1 MNVARWNDL
10 KCTSRWAVTRPDH
23 RLECVLRALALLCAV
38 LALPGVVRPSTNHL
52 QTALELFNQGD
63 LEGAE
68 KEARFA
74 LNAPQD
80 RAPAWGILGTIRVQ
94 QKKYDEAVGF
104 LRKALS
110 LNPRLV
116 GARVTL
122 GGVYVLLG
130 KKALATQMF
139 TEALRLDPPNFNA
152 RLDLAQLESEAGD
165 YRASL
170 ETANPIASELRHSP
184 EGLVLL
190 ASDYSGLQQKGSL
203 ATLLPD
209 WNALPDSPP
218 ELTATFATML
228 IKRGLGREGVEILE
242 KAKSTSSA
250 SFDLTFALGRGYASM
265 GDLNQ
270 ASESYEAALSLSESC
285 VPCLTEIATIAD
297 RQGNTEKALAYL
309 IRAKRIEPEN
319 PEILFAFGKV
329 CLERDLNDDAFA
341 ALSKATAQRP
351 DNDSYSY
358 VLASAHVARKEYE
371 DARILL
377 EGLLKKHPSDAVLH
391 YALGS
396 VLYLEQ
402 NLDPA
407 EQHLTKSIEIQPN
420 QRAAYYYLGL
430 IAEGKGDRQ
439 QAIEVLEGLA
449 KRWPDYGLAYEAL
462 GTVLL
467 HDRNYPQAQQM
478 LEKAIQLNPNSVKGH
493 YQLGMLLGRIGR
505 EDESNKQLEIARKLE
520 SEERAKSE
528 LQLHLLMPE

>member
-1 MNVARWNDL
+1 MNVARWNNL
-10 KCTSRWAVTRPDH
+10 RCTSTSTVTRPDH
-23 RLECVLRALALLCAV
+23 RVECVLRALALLCAV

-94 QKKYDEAVGF
+94 QKKYDEAAGF
-104 LRKALS
+104 LREALS

-130 KKALATQMF
+130 KRALATQMF

-152 RLDLAQLESEAGD
+152 RLDLAQLESEAGN

-170 ETANPIASELRHSP
+170 EAANPIASELRHSP
-184 EGLVLL
+184 QGLVLL

-218 ELTATFATML
+218 ELTAVFATVL
-228 IKRGLGREGVEILE
+228 INSGLGREGVEILE
-242 KAKSTSSA
+242 RAKSTSSA
-250 SFDLTFALGRGYASM
+250 SFELTFALGRGYASM
-265 GDLNQ
+265 GNLNQ
-270 ASESYEAALSLSESC
+270 ASESYEAAFSLRESC

-309 IRAKRIEPEN
+309 IRAKRIEPES

-341 ALSKATAQRP
+341 ALSKAAAQRP
-351 DNDSYSY
+351 DNDSYGY
-358 VLASAHVARKEYE
+358 VLASAHVARKEYK
-371 DARILL
+371 DARALL
-377 EGLLKKHPSDAVLH
+377 EGLLHKHPADAVLH

-407 EQHLTKSIEIQPN
+407 EQHLKKSIELQPR
-420 QRAAYYYLGL
+420 QIAAHYYLGL
-430 IAEGKGDRQ
+430 TVEGRGDRQ
-439 QAIEVLEGLA
+439 QAIQILRNLVQQY
-449 KRWPDYGLAYEAL
+449 PDYAPGYEAL
-462 GTVLL
+462 GSILL
-467 HDRNYPQAQQM
+467 KERNYPQAQLL
-478 LEKAIQLNPNSVKGH
+478 LEKAVQLNPHSVKAH
-493 YQLGMLLGRIGR
+493 YQLGMLLGRIGK
-505 EDESNKQLEIARKLE
+505 EDESHAQLEIARNLE
-520 SEERAKSE
+520 SQERSKSE